1 MEPGPSEL
9 EDLRGRE
16 KQMGGSKHHE
26 VDNSAHPSWA
36 GCQENGAAP
45 GSGGHGCTQ
54 PTLQKPPQAPSLET
68 GGSHTPLS
76 RQALRE
82 GGWALWART
91 GPGRRCRWSPAGW
104 GQVGSSRTGGRK
116 GGPVP
121 PRPGSGR
128 GAGRNPEKCC
138 GVEHGERLS
147 FSRLFL

>member
-1 MEPGPSEL
+1 
-9 EDLRGRE
+9 
-16 KQMGGSKHHE
+16 MGGSKHHE

-82 GGWALWART
+82 GGWALRART
-91 GPGRRCRWSPAGW
+91 GPGRRCSGALPGGDRWAPAGR
-104 GQVGSSRTGGRK
+104 GEGKDALFR
-116 GGPVP
+116 PVP
-121 PRPGSGR
+121 GLGEEQEETPRNAVGWSMERESQFLECFYSKEPREEMGSG
-128 GAGRNPEKCC
+128 GKT
-138 GVEHGERLS
+138 
-147 FSRLFL
+147 